1 MISFLERNFTYLV
14 TMTSFIYC
22 ILGLVLI
29 FFKSPKTDVYA
40 PYRKSKWLLAAG
52 MWMTSINIWIWLATF
67 NGLWT
72 LENEWVASF
81 DTILFYLIGICF
93 TFSFG
98 SLIDYTYI
106 SRQRCKITAIKFGA
120 TAFIALIAM
129 TDALA
134 AYRQILLIVALL
146 GVIELCAK
154 HIIFF
159 HRSYLQCNELLANYF
174 SSDKKS
180 NVRWLNIS
188 HWLFYILLAF
198 GVVSITSGAVINWL
212 LQFYI
217 VAVYIYITVKFIKY
231 ANEYETL
238 RLATTEEMIAVMDKT
253 QSNNL
258 SHEERKKKEKEEK
271 AEEEE
276 VTATSRTKK
285 PYKEDFRD
293 ILRPRIAVWVKA
305 KAYTHE
311 QFTLE
316 ELASSL
322 YTNKTYLS
330 TFIKEEYDMN
340 FSGWVASLR
349 INEAKRIMMKEP
361 EKRLQEVAFEC
372 GFSSLAYFPAYFPN
386 QKEFLL
392 LPGKEN
398 SPEKQMENNDKSRQ
412 TGD

>member
-29 FFKSPKTDVYA
+29 FFKSPKNDVYS
-40 PYRKSKWLLAAG
+40 PYRKSKWLLSAG

-106 SRQRCKITAIKFGA
+106 SKQRCKITAIKFGA

-293 ILRPRIAVWVKA
+293 ILRPRIAVWVKD

-330 TFIKEEYDMN
+330 TFIKDEYDMN

-349 INEAKRIMMKEP
+349 IDEAKRIMMKEP

-372 GFSSLAYFPAYFPN
+372 GFSSLAYFSSVFSKSEGISPSAW
-386 QKEFLL
+386 QREF
-392 LPGKEN
+392 
-398 SPEKQMENNDKSRQ
+398 SRKTDGEQ
-412 TGD
+412 

>member
-14 TMTSFIYC
+14 TMTSIIYC

-29 FFKSPKTDVYA
+29 FFKSPKTDVYS

-81 DTILFYLIGICF
+81 DTILFYLIGVCF

-146 GVIELCAK
+146 GIIELCAS
-154 HIIFF
+154 HLIFF

-180 NVRWLNIS
+180 AVRWLYIS

-217 VAVYIYITVKFIKY
+217 VAVYIYITVNFIKY

-258 SHEERKKKEKEEK
+258 SHEERKKKEEEEK
-271 AEEEE
+271 AEGEE

-293 ILRPRIAVWVKA
+293 ILRPRIAVWVKT

-330 TFIKEEYDMN
+330 TFIKDEYDMN

-349 INEAKRIMMKEP
+349 IDEAKRIMMKEP

-372 GFSSLAYFPAYFPN
+372 GFSSLAYFSSVFSKSEGISPSAW
-386 QKEFLL
+386 QREF
-392 LPGKEN
+392 
-398 SPEKQMENNDKSRQ
+398 SRKTDGEQ
-412 TGD
+412 

>member
-1 MISFLERNFTYLV
+1 MVSFLERNFTYLV

-29 FFKSPKTDVYA
+29 FIKSPKTAVYA

-52 MWMTSINIWIWLATF
+52 MWMTSINIWVWLATF

-72 LENEWVASF
+72 RENAWVASY
-81 DTILFYLIGICF
+81 DTILFYLIGVCY

-98 SLIDYTYI
+98 SLIDHTYI

-134 AYRQILLIVALL
+134 AYRQILLLIALL
-146 GVIELCAK
+146 GVIELCAR

-198 GVVSITSGAVINWL
+198 GVFSITSGAIINWL
-212 LQFYI
+212 VQFYV
-217 VAVYIYITVKFIKY
+217 VAVNIYITVNFINY
-231 ANEYETL
+231 AKEYATL
-238 RLATTEEMIAVMDKT
+238 RLASTEEMIAVMNKT

-258 SHEERKKKEKEEK
+258 SHKKWKRKEEEEK
-271 AEEEE
+271 AKGEE

-293 ILRPRIAVWVKA
+293 FLRPRIAVWVKT

-316 ELASSL
+316 ELASKL

-330 TFIKEEYDMN
+330 TFIKNEYDMN

-349 INEAKRIMMKEP
+349 IDEAKRIMMKEP

-372 GFSSLAYFPAYFPN
+372 GFSSLAYFSSVFSKSEGISPSAW
-386 QKEFLL
+386 QREF
-392 LPGKEN
+392 
-398 SPEKQMENNDKSRQ
+398 SRKTDGEQ
-412 TGD
+412 

>member
-1 MISFLERNFTYLV
+1 MIHFLERNFTYLV
-14 TMTSFIYC
+14 TMTSIIYC

-29 FFKSPKTDVYA
+29 FFKAPKTDVYA

-72 LENEWVASF
+72 RENEWVASF

-93 TFSFG
+93 TFAFG
-98 SLIDYTYI
+98 SLTDYTYI

-129 TDALA
+129 VDALA

-159 HRSYLQCNELLANYF
+159 HRSYVQRNELLANYF

-188 HWLFYILLAF
+188 HWLLYILLAF
-198 GVVSITSGAVINWL
+198 GVVSITSGAVFNWL
-212 LQFYI
+212 LQFYV
-217 VAVYIYITVKFIKY
+217 VAVNVYITVNFINY
-231 ANEYETL
+231 AKKYETL
-238 RLATTEEMIAVMDKT
+238 RMATTEEMIAVMDKT

-258 SHEERKKKEKEEK
+258 SHEERKKKEEEEK
-271 AEEEE
+271 AEGEE
-276 VTATSRTKK
+276 VAATSRTKK

-330 TFIKEEYDMN
+330 TFIKDEYDMN

-349 INEAKRIMMKEP
+349 IDEAKRIMMKEP

-372 GFSSLAYFPAYFPN
+372 GFSSLAYFSSVFSKSEGISPSAW
-386 QKEFLL
+386 QREF
-392 LPGKEN
+392 
-398 SPEKQMENNDKSRQ
+398 SRKTDGEQ
-412 TGD
+412 

>member
-14 TMTSFIYC
+14 TMTSIIYC

-29 FFKSPKTDVYA
+29 FFKSPKNDVYS

-106 SRQRCKITAIKFGA
+106 SRQRCKITTIKFGA
-120 TAFIALIAM
+120 TVFIALIAM

-217 VAVYIYITVKFIKY
+217 VAVYIYITVNFIKY

-258 SHEERKKKEKEEK
+258 SHEERKKKEEEEK
-271 AEEEE
+271 AEGEE

-293 ILRPRIAVWVKA
+293 ILRPRIAVWVKT

-330 TFIKEEYDMN
+330 TFIKDEYDMN

-349 INEAKRIMMKEP
+349 IDEAKRIMMKEP

-372 GFSSLAYFPAYFPN
+372 GFSSLAYFSSVFSKSEGISPSAW
-386 QKEFLL
+386 QREF
-392 LPGKEN
+392 
-398 SPEKQMENNDKSRQ
+398 SRKTDGEQ
-412 TGD
+412 

>member
-14 TMTSFIYC
+14 TMTSIIYC

-40 PYRKSKWLLAAG
+40 PYRKSKWMLAAG
-52 MWMTSINIWIWLATF
+52 MWMISINIWIWLATF
-67 NGLWT
+67 TGLWT
-72 LENEWVASF
+72 RENAWVASF
-81 DTILFYLIGICF
+81 DTILFYLIGICY

-98 SLIDYTYI
+98 NLTDYTYI
-106 SRQRCKITAIKFGA
+106 SKQRCKITAIKFGA

-129 TDALA
+129 VETLEE
-134 AYRQILLIVALL
+134 YRQFLLIIALL
-146 GVIELCAK
+146 GIIELCAQ
-154 HIIFF
+154 HIISF
-159 HRSYLQCNELLANYF
+159 HRTYLQRNELLENYF

-180 NVRWLNIS
+180 QVRWLYIS

-198 GVVSITSGAVINWL
+198 GVFSITSGAVFNWL
-212 LQFYI
+212 LQFYV
-217 VAVYIYITVKFIKY
+217 VAVNVYITVNFINFAKEY
-231 ANEYETL
+231 ATL

-258 SHEERKKKEKEEK
+258 NYKERKKKEEDEE
-271 AEEEE
+271 AEREE

-293 ILRPRIAVWVKA
+293 ILRPRIAVWMKA

-316 ELASSL
+316 ELASRL

-340 FSGWVASLR
+340 FSSWVASLR
-349 INEAKRIMMKEP
+349 IDEAKRIMLKEP

-372 GFSSLAYFPAYFPN
+372 GFSSLAYFSSVFSKSEGISPSAW
-386 QKEFLL
+386 QREF
-392 LPGKEN
+392 
-398 SPEKQMENNDKSRQ
+398 SRKTDGEQ
-412 TGD
+412 

>member
-14 TMTSFIYC
+14 TMTSIIYC

-40 PYRKSKWLLAAG
+40 PYRKSKWMLAAG
-52 MWMTSINIWIWLATF
+52 MWMISINIWIWLATF
-67 NGLWT
+67 TGLWT
-72 LENEWVASF
+72 RENAWVASF
-81 DTILFYLIGICF
+81 DTILFYLIGVCY

-98 SLIDYTYI
+98 NLTDYTYI

-129 TDALA
+129 VEALA

-146 GVIELCAK
+146 GIIELCAR
-154 HIIFF
+154 HLIFF
-159 HRSYLQCNELLANYF
+159 NRSYLQRNELIANYF

-180 NVRWLNIS
+180 DVRWLNIS

-198 GVVSITSGAVINWL
+198 GVFSITSGAVFNWL
-212 LQFYI
+212 LQFYV
-217 VAVYIYITVKFIKY
+217 VAVNVYITVNFINFAKEY
-231 ANEYETL
+231 ATL

-258 SHEERKKKEKEEK
+258 NHKERKKKEEDEE
-271 AEEEE
+271 AEREE

-285 PYKEDFRD
+285 TYKEDFRN
-293 ILRPRIAVWVKA
+293 ILRPRIAAWVKA

-316 ELASSL
+316 ELASRL

-340 FSGWVASLR
+340 FSSWVASLR
-349 INEAKRIMMKEP
+349 IDEAKRIMLKEP

-372 GFSSLAYFPAYFPN
+372 GFSSLAYFSSVFSKSEGISPSAW
-386 QKEFLL
+386 QREF
-392 LPGKEN
+392 
-398 SPEKQMENNDKSRQ
+398 SRKTDGEQ
-412 TGD
+412 

>member
-1 MISFLERNFTYLV
+1 MVSFLERNFTYLV

-29 FFKSPKTDVYA
+29 FIKSPKTAVYA

-52 MWMTSINIWIWLATF
+52 MWMTSINIWVWLATF

-72 LENEWVASF
+72 RENAWVASY
-81 DTILFYLIGICF
+81 DTILFYLIGVCY

-98 SLIDYTYI
+98 SLIDHTYI

-134 AYRQILLIVALL
+134 AYKQILLLIALL
-146 GVIELCAK
+146 GVIELCAR

-198 GVVSITSGAVINWL
+198 GVFSITSGAIINWL
-212 LQFYI
+212 VQFYV
-217 VAVYIYITVKFIKY
+217 VAVNIYITVNFINY
-231 ANEYETL
+231 AKEYATL
-238 RLATTEEMIAVMDKT
+238 RLASTEEMIAVMNKT

-258 SHEERKKKEKEEK
+258 SHKKWKRKEEEEK
-271 AEEEE
+271 AKGEE

-293 ILRPRIAVWVKA
+293 FLRPRIAVWVKT

-316 ELASSL
+316 ELASKL

-330 TFIKEEYDMN
+330 TFIKNEYDMN

-349 INEAKRIMMKEP
+349 IDEAKRIMMKEP
-361 EKRLQEVAFEC
+361 EKRLQKVAFEC
-372 GFSSLAYFPAYFPN
+372 GFSSLAYFSSVFSKSEGISPSAW
-386 QKEFLL
+386 QREF
-392 LPGKEN
+392 
-398 SPEKQMENNDKSRQ
+398 SRKTDGEQ
-412 TGD
+412 

>member
-1 MISFLERNFTYLV
+1 MIHFLERDFTYLV
-14 TMTSFIYC
+14 TMTSIIYC

-29 FFKSPKTDVYA
+29 FFKSPKNDVYA

-72 LENEWVASF
+72 RENEWVASF
-81 DTILFYLIGICF
+81 DTILFYLIGICY

-106 SRQRCKITAIKFGA
+106 SRQRCKITAIKFGV

-129 TDALA
+129 VDALS
-134 AYRQILLIVALL
+134 AYRQFLLIVALL
-146 GVIELCAK
+146 GIIELCAR
-154 HIIFF
+154 HLIFF
-159 HRSYLQCNELLANYF
+159 NRSYLQRNELIANYF

-180 NVRWLNIS
+180 DVRWLNIS
-188 HWLFYILLAF
+188 HWLLYILLAF
-198 GVVSITSGAVINWL
+198 GVVSITSGAVFNWL
-212 LQFYI
+212 LQFYV
-217 VAVYIYITVKFIKY
+217 VAVNVYITINFINY
-231 ANEYETL
+231 AKKYETL
-238 RLATTEEMIAVMDKT
+238 RMATTEEMIAVMDKT

-258 SHEERKKKEKEEK
+258 SHKERKKKEEE
-271 AEEEE
+271 EEETEDEE

-285 PYKEDFRD
+285 IYKEDFRN
-293 ILRPRIAVWVKA
+293 ILRPRIAAWVKA

-316 ELASSL
+316 ELAARL

-330 TFIKEEYDMN
+330 TFIKDEYDMN

-349 INEAKRIMMKEP
+349 IDEAKRIMLKEP
-361 EKRLQEVAFEC
+361 EKRLQEIAYEC
-372 GFSSLAYFPAYFPN
+372 GFSSLAYFSSVFSKSEGISPSAW
-386 QKEFLL
+386 QREF
-392 LPGKEN
+392 
-398 SPEKQMENNDKSRQ
+398 SRKTDGEQ
-412 TGD
+412 

>member
-1 MISFLERNFTYLV
+1 MIHFLERNFTYLV
-14 TMTSFIYC
+14 TMTSIIYC

-40 PYRKSKWLLAAG
+40 PYRKSKWMLAAG

-67 NGLWT
+67 TGLWT
-72 LENEWVASF
+72 RENAWVASF
-81 DTILFYLIGICF
+81 DTILFYLIGICY

-98 SLIDYTYI
+98 SLTDYTYI
-106 SRQRCKITAIKFGA
+106 SRQRCKITAIKFGT

-129 TDALA
+129 VEALA
-134 AYRQILLIVALL
+134 AYRQILLTIALL
-146 GVIELCAK
+146 GIIELCAR
-154 HIIFF
+154 HLIFF
-159 HRSYLQCNELLANYF
+159 HRSYLQRNELLENYF

-276 VTATSRTKK
+276 VTATNRTKK

-349 INEAKRIMMKEP
+349 IDEAKRIMMKES

-372 GFSSLAYFPAYFPN
+372 GFSSLAYFSSVFSKSEGISPSAW
-386 QKEFLL
+386 QREF
-392 LPGKEN
+392 
-398 SPEKQMENNDKSRQ
+398 SRKTDGEQ
-412 TGD
+412 

>member
-1 MISFLERNFTYLV
+1 MIHFLERNFTYLV
-14 TMTSFIYC
+14 TMTSIIYC

-40 PYRKSKWLLAAG
+40 PYRKSKWMLAAG

-67 NGLWT
+67 TGLWT
-72 LENEWVASF
+72 RENAWVASF
-81 DTILFYLIGICF
+81 DTILFYLIGICY

-98 SLIDYTYI
+98 SLTDYTYI

-129 TDALA
+129 VEALA
-134 AYRQILLIVALL
+134 AYRQILLTIALL
-146 GVIELCAK
+146 GIIELCAR
-154 HIIFF
+154 HLIFF
-159 HRSYLQCNELLANYF
+159 HRSYLQRNELLENYF

-180 NVRWLNIS
+180 QIRWLYIS

-198 GVVSITSGAVINWL
+198 GVFSITSGAVFNWL
-212 LQFYI
+212 LQFYV
-217 VAVYIYITVKFIKY
+217 VAVNVYITVNFINFAKEY
-231 ANEYETL
+231 ATL

-258 SHEERKKKEKEEK
+258 NHKERKKKEEE
-271 AEEEE
+271 EETEGEE

-285 PYKEDFRD
+285 PYKEDFRN

-316 ELASSL
+316 ELASRL

-330 TFIKEEYDMN
+330 TFIKDEYDMN

-349 INEAKRIMMKEP
+349 IDEAKRIMMKEP

-372 GFSSLAYFPAYFPN
+372 GFSSLAYFSSVFSKSEGISPSAW
-386 QKEFLL
+386 QREF
-392 LPGKEN
+392 
-398 SPEKQMENNDKSRQ
+398 SRKTDGEQ
-412 TGD
+412 

>member
-1 MISFLERNFTYLV
+1 MIHFLERNFTNLV
-14 TMTSFIYC
+14 TMTSIIYC

-40 PYRKSKWLLAAG
+40 PYRKSKWMLAAG

-67 NGLWT
+67 TGLWT
-72 LENEWVASF
+72 RENAWVASF
-81 DTILFYLIGICF
+81 DTILFYLIGICY

-98 SLIDYTYI
+98 SLTDYTYI

-129 TDALA
+129 VEALA
-134 AYRQILLIVALL
+134 AYRQILLTIALL
-146 GVIELCAK
+146 GIIELCAR
-154 HIIFF
+154 HLIFF
-159 HRSYLQCNELLANYF
+159 HRSYLQRNELLENYF

-180 NVRWLNIS
+180 QIRWLYIS

-198 GVVSITSGAVINWL
+198 GVFSITSGAVFNWL
-212 LQFYI
+212 LQFYV
-217 VAVYIYITVKFIKY
+217 VAVNVYITVNFINFAKEY
-231 ANEYETL
+231 ATL
-238 RLATTEEMIAVMDKT
+238 RLATTEEMIGIMDKT

-258 SHEERKKKEKEEK
+258 NHKERKVKEEDEE
-271 AEEEE
+271 AEGEE

-293 ILRPRIAVWVKA
+293 ILRPRIAVWMKA

-316 ELASSL
+316 ELAARL

-330 TFIKEEYDMN
+330 TFIKDEYDMN
-340 FSGWVASLR
+340 FSSWVASLR
-349 INEAKRIMMKEP
+349 IDEAKRIMLKEP
-361 EKRLQEVAFEC
+361 EKKLQEVAYEC
-372 GFSSLAYFPAYFPN
+372 GFSSLAYFSSVFSKSEGISPSAW
-386 QKEFLL
+386 QREF
-392 LPGKEN
+392 
-398 SPEKQMENNDKSRQ
+398 SRKTDGEQ
-412 TGD
+412 

>member
-1 MISFLERNFTYLV
+1 
-14 TMTSFIYC
+14 
-22 ILGLVLI
+22 
-29 FFKSPKTDVYA
+29 
-40 PYRKSKWLLAAG
+40 

-81 DTILFYLIGICF
+81 DTILFYLIGVCF

-98 SLIDYTYI
+98 CLIDYTYI

-217 VAVYIYITVKFIKY
+217 VAVYIYITVNFIKY

-238 RLATTEEMIAVMDKT
+238 RMATTEEMIAVMDKT

-271 AEEEE
+271 AEGEE

-330 TFIKEEYDMN
+330 TFIKDEYDMN

-349 INEAKRIMMKEP
+349 IDEAKRIMMKEP

-372 GFSSLAYFPAYFPN
+372 GFSSLAYFSSVFSKSEGISPSAW
-386 QKEFLL
+386 QREF
-392 LPGKEN
+392 
-398 SPEKQMENNDKSRQ
+398 SRKTDGEQ
-412 TGD
+412 

>member
-1 MISFLERNFTYLV
+1 MVSFLERNFTYLV

-29 FFKSPKTDVYA
+29 FIKSPKTAVYA

-52 MWMTSINIWIWLATF
+52 MWMTSINIWVWLATF

-72 LENEWVASF
+72 RENAWVASY
-81 DTILFYLIGICF
+81 DTILFYLIGVCY

-98 SLIDYTYI
+98 SLIDHTYI

-134 AYRQILLIVALL
+134 AYRQILLLIALL
-146 GVIELCAK
+146 GVIELCAR

-159 HRSYLQCNELLANYF
+159 HRSYLQCTELLANYF

-198 GVVSITSGAVINWL
+198 GVFSITSGAIINWL
-212 LQFYI
+212 VQFYV
-217 VAVYIYITVKFIKY
+217 VAVNIYITVNFINY
-231 ANEYETL
+231 AKEYATL
-238 RLATTEEMIAVMDKT
+238 RLASTEEMIAVMNKT

-258 SHEERKKKEKEEK
+258 SHKKWKRKEEEEK
-271 AEEEE
+271 AKGEE

-293 ILRPRIAVWVKA
+293 FLRPRIAVWVKT

-316 ELASSL
+316 ELASKL

-330 TFIKEEYDMN
+330 TFIKNEYDMN

-349 INEAKRIMMKEP
+349 IDEAKRIMMKEP

-372 GFSSLAYFPAYFPN
+372 GFSSLAYFSNVFSKSEGISPSAW
-386 QKEFLL
+386 QREF
-392 LPGKEN
+392 
-398 SPEKQMENNDKSRQ
+398 SRKTDGEQ
-412 TGD
+412 

>member
-14 TMTSFIYC
+14 TMTSIIYC

-40 PYRKSKWLLAAG
+40 PYRKSKWMLAAG
-52 MWMTSINIWIWLATF
+52 MWMISINIWIWLATF
-67 NGLWT
+67 TGLWT
-72 LENEWVASF
+72 RENAWVASF
-81 DTILFYLIGICF
+81 DTILFYLIGVCY

-98 SLIDYTYI
+98 NLTDYTYI

-129 TDALA
+129 VEALA

-146 GVIELCAK
+146 GIIELCAR
-154 HIIFF
+154 HLIFF
-159 HRSYLQCNELLANYF
+159 NRSYLQRNELIANYF

-180 NVRWLNIS
+180 DVRWLNIS

-198 GVVSITSGAVINWL
+198 GVFSITSGAVFNWL
-212 LQFYI
+212 LQFYV
-217 VAVYIYITVKFIKY
+217 VAVNVYITVNFINFAKEY
-231 ANEYETL
+231 ATL

-258 SHEERKKKEKEEK
+258 NHKERKKKEEDEE
-271 AEEEE
+271 AEREE

-285 PYKEDFRD
+285 TYKEDFRN
-293 ILRPRIAVWVKA
+293 ILRPRIAAWVKA

-316 ELASSL
+316 ELAARL

-330 TFIKEEYDMN
+330 TFIKDEYDMN

-349 INEAKRIMMKEP
+349 IDEAKRIMLKEP

-372 GFSSLAYFPAYFPN
+372 GFSSLAYFSSVFSKSEGISPSAW
-386 QKEFLL
+386 QREF
-392 LPGKEN
+392 
-398 SPEKQMENNDKSRQ
+398 SRKTDGEQ
-412 TGD
+412 

>member
-1 MISFLERNFTYLV
+1 MIHFLERNFTYLV
-14 TMTSFIYC
+14 TMTSIIYC

-40 PYRKSKWLLAAG
+40 PYRKSKWMLAAG

-67 NGLWT
+67 TGLWT
-72 LENEWVASF
+72 RENAWVASF
-81 DTILFYLIGICF
+81 DTILFYLIGICY

-98 SLIDYTYI
+98 SLTDYTYI

-129 TDALA
+129 VEALA
-134 AYRQILLIVALL
+134 AYRQILLTIALL
-146 GVIELCAK
+146 GIIELCAR
-154 HIIFF
+154 HLIFF
-159 HRSYLQCNELLANYF
+159 HRSYLQRNELLENYF

-180 NVRWLNIS
+180 QIRWLYIS

-198 GVVSITSGAVINWL
+198 GVFSITSGAVFNWL
-212 LQFYI
+212 LQFYV
-217 VAVYIYITVKFIKY
+217 VAVNVYITVNFINFAKEY
-231 ANEYETL
+231 ATL
-238 RLATTEEMIAVMDKT
+238 RLATTEEMIGIMDKT

-258 SHEERKKKEKEEK
+258 NHKERKVKEEDEE
-271 AEEEE
+271 AEGEE
-276 VTATSRTKK
+276 VAATSRTKK

-330 TFIKEEYDMN
+330 TFIKDEYDMN

-349 INEAKRIMMKEP
+349 IDEAKRIMMKEP

-372 GFSSLAYFPAYFPN
+372 GFSSLAYFSSVFSKSEGISPSAW
-386 QKEFLL
+386 QREF
-392 LPGKEN
+392 
-398 SPEKQMENNDKSRQ
+398 SRKTDGEQ
-412 TGD
+412 

>member
-1 MISFLERNFTYLV
+1 MIHFLERNFTYLV
-14 TMTSFIYC
+14 TMTSIIYC

-29 FFKSPKTDVYA
+29 FFKSPKNDVYA
-40 PYRKSKWLLAAG
+40 PYRKSKWMLAAG

-67 NGLWT
+67 TGLWT
-72 LENEWVASF
+72 RENAWVASF
-81 DTILFYLIGICF
+81 DTILFYLIGICY

-106 SRQRCKITAIKFGA
+106 SRQRCKITAIKFGV

-129 TDALA
+129 VDALST
-134 AYRQILLIVALL
+134 YRQFLLIVALL
-146 GVIELCAK
+146 GIIELCAR
-154 HIIFF
+154 HLIFF
-159 HRSYLQCNELLANYF
+159 NRSYLQRNELIANYF

-180 NVRWLNIS
+180 DVRWLNIS
-188 HWLFYILLAF
+188 HWLLYILLAF
-198 GVVSITSGAVINWL
+198 GVFSITSGAVFNWL
-212 LQFYI
+212 LQFYV
-217 VAVYIYITVKFIKY
+217 VAVNVYITVNFINFAKEY
-231 ANEYETL
+231 ATL
-238 RLATTEEMIAVMDKT
+238 RLATTEEMIGIMDKT

-258 SHEERKKKEKEEK
+258 NHKERKVKEEDEE
-271 AEEEE
+271 AEGEE

-316 ELASSL
+316 ELAARL

-330 TFIKEEYDMN
+330 TFIKDEYDMN

-349 INEAKRIMMKEP
+349 IDEAKRIMLKEP

-372 GFSSLAYFPAYFPN
+372 GFSSLAYFSSVFSKSERISPSAW
-386 QKEFLL
+386 QREF
-392 LPGKEN
+392 
-398 SPEKQMENNDKSRQ
+398 SRKTDGEQ
-412 TGD
+412 

>member
-1 MISFLERNFTYLV
+1 MVSFLERNFTYLV

-29 FFKSPKTDVYA
+29 FIKSPKTAVYA

-52 MWMTSINIWIWLATF
+52 MWMTSINIWVWLATF

-72 LENEWVASF
+72 RENAWVASY
-81 DTILFYLIGICF
+81 DTILFYLIGVCY

-98 SLIDYTYI
+98 SLIDHTYI

-120 TAFIALIAM
+120 TAFIALISM

-134 AYRQILLIVALL
+134 AYRQILLLIALL
-146 GVIELCAK
+146 GVIELCAR

-198 GVVSITSGAVINWL
+198 GVFSITSGAIINWL
-212 LQFYI
+212 VQFYV
-217 VAVYIYITVKFIKY
+217 VAVNIYITVNFINY
-231 ANEYETL
+231 AKEYATL
-238 RLATTEEMIAVMDKT
+238 RLASTEEMIAVMNKT

-258 SHEERKKKEKEEK
+258 SHKKWKRKEEEEK
-271 AEEEE
+271 AKGEE

-293 ILRPRIAVWVKA
+293 FLRPRIAVWVKT

-316 ELASSL
+316 ELASKL

-330 TFIKEEYDMN
+330 TFIKNEYDMN

-349 INEAKRIMMKEP
+349 IDEAKRIMMKEP

-372 GFSSLAYFPAYFPN
+372 GFSSLAYFSSVFSKSEGISPSAW
-386 QKEFLL
+386 QREF
-392 LPGKEN
+392 
-398 SPEKQMENNDKSRQ
+398 SRKTDGEQ
-412 TGD
+412 

>member
-14 TMTSFIYC
+14 TMTSIIYC

-29 FFKSPKTDVYA
+29 FFKSPKNEVYS

-212 LQFYI
+212 VQFYV

-238 RLATTEEMIAVMDKT
+238 RLTTTEEMIAVMDKT

-271 AEEEE
+271 AEGEE

-349 INEAKRIMMKEP
+349 IDEAKRIMMKEP

-372 GFSSLAYFPAYFPN
+372 GFSSLAYFSSVFSKSEGISPSAW
-386 QKEFLL
+386 QREF
-392 LPGKEN
+392 
-398 SPEKQMENNDKSRQ
+398 SRKTDGEQ
-412 TGD
+412 

>member
-1 MISFLERNFTYLV
+1 MISFLERNFIYLV
-14 TMTSFIYC
+14 TMTSIIYC

-29 FFKSPKTDVYA
+29 FFKSPKNEVYS

-81 DTILFYLIGICF
+81 DTILFYLIGVCF

-271 AEEEE
+271 AEGEE

-293 ILRPRIAVWVKA
+293 ILRPRIAVWVKT

-349 INEAKRIMMKEP
+349 IDEAKRIMMKEP

-372 GFSSLAYFPAYFPN
+372 GFSSLAYFSSVFSKSEGISPSAW
-386 QKEFLL
+386 QREF
-392 LPGKEN
+392 
-398 SPEKQMENNDKSRQ
+398 SRKTDGEQ
-412 TGD
+412 

>member
-1 MISFLERNFTYLV
+1 MVSFLERNFTYLV

-29 FFKSPKTDVYA
+29 FIKSPKTAVYA

-52 MWMTSINIWIWLATF
+52 MWMTSINIWVWLATF

-72 LENEWVASF
+72 RENAWVASY
-81 DTILFYLIGICF
+81 DTILFYLIGVCY

-98 SLIDYTYI
+98 SLIDHTYI

-134 AYRQILLIVALL
+134 AYRQILLLIALL
-146 GVIELCAK
+146 GVIELCAR

-198 GVVSITSGAVINWL
+198 GVFSITSGAIINWL
-212 LQFYI
+212 VQFYV
-217 VAVYIYITVKFIKY
+217 VAVNIYITVNFINY
-231 ANEYETL
+231 AKEYETL
-238 RLATTEEMIAVMDKT
+238 RLASTEEMIAVMNKT

-258 SHEERKKKEKEEK
+258 SHKKWKRKEEEEK
-271 AEEEE
+271 AEGEE

-293 ILRPRIAVWVKA
+293 FLRPRIAVWVKT

-311 QFTLE
+311 QFTLK
-316 ELASSL
+316 ELASKL

-330 TFIKEEYDMN
+330 TFIKNEYDMN

-349 INEAKRIMMKEP
+349 IDEAKRIMMKEP

-372 GFSSLAYFPAYFPN
+372 GFSSLAYFSNVFSKSEGISPSAW
-386 QKEFLL
+386 QREF
-392 LPGKEN
+392 
-398 SPEKQMENNDKSRQ
+398 SRKTDGEQ
-412 TGD
+412 

>member
-14 TMTSFIYC
+14 TMTSIIYC

-81 DTILFYLIGICF
+81 DTILFYLIGVCY
-93 TFSFG
+93 TFAFG

-129 TDALA
+129 VDTLA

-159 HRSYLQCNELLANYF
+159 HRSYLQRNELLANYF

-212 LQFYI
+212 LQFYV
-217 VAVYIYITVKFIKY
+217 VAVNIYITVNFIKF

-258 SHEERKKKEKEEK
+258 SHEERKKKEEEEK
-271 AEEEE
+271 AEGEE

-311 QFTLE
+311 QLTLE
-316 ELASSL
+316 ELASRL

-330 TFIKEEYDMN
+330 TFIKDEYDMN
-340 FSGWVASLR
+340 FSGWVGSLR
-349 INEAKRIMMKEP
+349 IDEAKRIMMKEP

-372 GFSSLAYFPAYFPN
+372 GFSSLAYFSSVFSKSEGISPSAW
-386 QKEFLL
+386 QREF
-392 LPGKEN
+392 
-398 SPEKQMENNDKSRQ
+398 SRKTDGEQ
-412 TGD
+412 

>member
-40 PYRKSKWLLAAG
+40 PYRKSKWMLAAG

-67 NGLWT
+67 TGLWT
-72 LENEWVASF
+72 RENAWVASF
-81 DTILFYLIGICF
+81 DTILFYLIGICY

-98 SLIDYTYI
+98 SLTDYTYI

-129 TDALA
+129 VEALA
-134 AYRQILLIVALL
+134 AYRQILLTIALL
-146 GVIELCAK
+146 GIIELCAR
-154 HIIFF
+154 HLIFF
-159 HRSYLQCNELLANYF
+159 HRSYLQRNELLENYF

-180 NVRWLNIS
+180 QIRWLYIS

-198 GVVSITSGAVINWL
+198 GVFSITSGAVFNWL
-212 LQFYI
+212 LQFYV
-217 VAVYIYITVKFIKY
+217 VAVNVYITVNFINFAKEY
-231 ANEYETL
+231 ATL
-238 RLATTEEMIAVMDKT
+238 RLATTEEMIGIMDKT

-258 SHEERKKKEKEEK
+258 NHKERKVKEEDEE
-271 AEEEE
+271 AEGEE

-293 ILRPRIAVWVKA
+293 ILRPRIAVWMKA

-316 ELASSL
+316 ELAARL

-330 TFIKEEYDMN
+330 TFIKDEYDMN
-340 FSGWVASLR
+340 FSSWVASLR
-349 INEAKRIMMKEP
+349 IDEAKRIMLKEP
-361 EKRLQEVAFEC
+361 EKKLQEVAYEC
-372 GFSSLAYFPAYFPN
+372 GFSSLAYFSSVFSKSEGISPSAW
-386 QKEFLL
+386 QREF
-392 LPGKEN
+392 
-398 SPEKQMENNDKSRQ
+398 SRKTDGEQ
-412 TGD
+412 

>member
-1 MISFLERNFTYLV
+1 MIHFLERNFTYLV
-14 TMTSFIYC
+14 TMTSIIYC

-40 PYRKSKWLLAAG
+40 PYRKSKWMLAAG

-67 NGLWT
+67 TGLWT
-72 LENEWVASF
+72 RENAWVASF
-81 DTILFYLIGICF
+81 DTILFYLIGICY

-98 SLIDYTYI
+98 SLTDYTYI
-106 SRQRCKITAIKFGA
+106 SRQRCKITAIKFGT

-129 TDALA
+129 VEALA
-134 AYRQILLIVALL
+134 AYRQILLTIALL
-146 GVIELCAK
+146 GIIELCAR
-154 HIIFF
+154 HLIFF
-159 HRSYLQCNELLANYF
+159 HRSYLQRNELLENYF

-180 NVRWLNIS
+180 QIRWLYIS

-198 GVVSITSGAVINWL
+198 GVFSITSGAVFNWL
-212 LQFYI
+212 LQFYV
-217 VAVYIYITVKFIKY
+217 VAVNVYITVNFINFAKEY
-231 ANEYETL
+231 ATL
-238 RLATTEEMIAVMDKT
+238 RLTTTEEMIGIMDKT

-258 SHEERKKKEKEEK
+258 NHKERKVKEEDEE
-271 AEEEE
+271 AEGEE

-293 ILRPRIAVWVKA
+293 ILRPRIAVWMKA

-316 ELASSL
+316 ELAARL

-330 TFIKEEYDMN
+330 TFIKDEYDMN

-349 INEAKRIMMKEP
+349 IDEAKRIMLKEP

-372 GFSSLAYFPAYFPN
+372 GFSSLAYFSSVFSKSEGISPSAW
-386 QKEFLL
+386 QREF
-392 LPGKEN
+392 
-398 SPEKQMENNDKSRQ
+398 SRKTDGEQ
-412 TGD
+412 

>member
-1 MISFLERNFTYLV
+1 MISFLERNFIYLV
-14 TMTSFIYC
+14 TMTSIIYC

-29 FFKSPKTDVYA
+29 FFKSPKNDVYS

-81 DTILFYLIGICF
+81 DTILFYLIGVCF

-212 LQFYI
+212 VQFYV
-217 VAVYIYITVKFIKY
+217 VAVYIYITINFIKY

-271 AEEEE
+271 AEGEE

-349 INEAKRIMMKEP
+349 IDEAKRIMMKEP

-372 GFSSLAYFPAYFPN
+372 GFSSLAYFSSVFSKSEGISPSAW
-386 QKEFLL
+386 QREF
-392 LPGKEN
+392 
-398 SPEKQMENNDKSRQ
+398 SRKTDGEQ
-412 TGD
+412 

>member
-1 MISFLERNFTYLV
+1 MIHFLERNFTYLV
-14 TMTSFIYC
+14 TMTSIIYC

-29 FFKSPKTDVYA
+29 FFKAPKTDVYA

-72 LENEWVASF
+72 RENEWVASF

-93 TFSFG
+93 TFAFG
-98 SLIDYTYI
+98 SLTDYTYI

-129 TDALA
+129 VDALA

-159 HRSYLQCNELLANYF
+159 HRSYVQRNELLANYF

-212 LQFYI
+212 VQFYV
-217 VAVYIYITVKFIKY
+217 VAVYIYITVNFIKY

-238 RLATTEEMIAVMDKT
+238 RRATTEEMIAVMDKT

-258 SHEERKKKEKEEK
+258 SHEERKKKEEEEK
-271 AEEEE
+271 AEGEE
-276 VTATSRTKK
+276 VAATSRTKK

-330 TFIKEEYDMN
+330 TFIKDEYDMN

-349 INEAKRIMMKEP
+349 IDEAKRIMMKES

-372 GFSSLAYFPAYFPN
+372 GFSSLAYFSSVFSKSEGISPSAW
-386 QKEFLL
+386 QREF
-392 LPGKEN
+392 
-398 SPEKQMENNDKSRQ
+398 SRKTDGEQ
-412 TGD
+412 

>member
-1 MISFLERNFTYLV
+1 MIHFLERNFTYLV
-14 TMTSFIYC
+14 TMTSIIYC
-22 ILGLVLI
+22 ILGLVLF
-29 FFKSPKTDVYA
+29 FFKSPTNDVYA
-40 PYRKSKWLLAAG
+40 PYRKSKWMLAAG

-67 NGLWT
+67 TGLWT
-72 LENEWVASF
+72 RENEWVTSF
-81 DTILFYLIGICF
+81 DTILFYLIGICY

-129 TDALA
+129 VDALS
-134 AYRQILLIVALL
+134 AYRQFLLIVALL
-146 GVIELCAK
+146 GIIELCAR
-154 HIIFF
+154 HLIFF
-159 HRSYLQCNELLANYF
+159 NRSYLQRNELIANYF

-180 NVRWLNIS
+180 DVRWLYIS
-188 HWLFYILLAF
+188 HWLLYILLAF
-198 GVVSITSGAVINWL
+198 GIVSITSGAVFNWL
-212 LQFYI
+212 LQFYV
-217 VAVYIYITVKFIKY
+217 VAVNVYITVNFINY
-231 ANEYETL
+231 AKEYETL

-258 SHEERKKKEKEEK
+258 GHVERKKKEEEE
-271 AEEEE
+271 AEGEE

-285 PYKEDFRD
+285 TYKEDFRN

-316 ELASSL
+316 ELASRL

-330 TFIKEEYDMN
+330 TFIKDEYDMN

-349 INEAKRIMMKEP
+349 IDEAKRIMMKEP
-361 EKRLQEVAFEC
+361 EKKLQEVAFEC
-372 GFSSLAYFPAYFPN
+372 GFYSLAYFSSVFSKSEGISPSAW
-386 QKEFLL
+386 QREF
-392 LPGKEN
+392 
-398 SPEKQMENNDKSRQ
+398 SRKTDGEQ
-412 TGD
+412 

>member
-1 MISFLERNFTYLV
+1 MIHFLERNFTYLV
-14 TMTSFIYC
+14 TMTSIIYC

-40 PYRKSKWLLAAG
+40 PYRKSKWMLAAG
-52 MWMTSINIWIWLATF
+52 MWMISINIWIWLATF
-67 NGLWT
+67 TGLWT
-72 LENEWVASF
+72 RENAWVASF
-81 DTILFYLIGICF
+81 DTILFYLIGICY

-98 SLIDYTYI
+98 SLTDYTYI
-106 SRQRCKITAIKFGA
+106 SRQRCKITAIKFGT

-129 TDALA
+129 VEALA
-134 AYRQILLIVALL
+134 AYRQILLTIALL
-146 GVIELCAK
+146 GIIELCAR
-154 HIIFF
+154 HLIFF
-159 HRSYLQCNELLANYF
+159 HRSYLQRNELLENYF

-180 NVRWLNIS
+180 QIRWLYIS

-198 GVVSITSGAVINWL
+198 GVFSITSGAVFNWL
-212 LQFYI
+212 LQFYV
-217 VAVYIYITVKFIKY
+217 VAVNVYITVNFINFAKEY
-231 ANEYETL
+231 ATL
-238 RLATTEEMIAVMDKT
+238 RLATTEEMIGIMDKT

-258 SHEERKKKEKEEK
+258 NHKERKVKEEDEE
-271 AEEEE
+271 AEGEE

-316 ELASSL
+316 ELASRL

-330 TFIKEEYDMN
+330 TFIKDEYDMN

-349 INEAKRIMMKEP
+349 IDEAKRIMLKEP

-372 GFSSLAYFPAYFPN
+372 GFSSLAYFSSVFSKSEGISPSAW
-386 QKEFLL
+386 QREF
-392 LPGKEN
+392 
-398 SPEKQMENNDKSRQ
+398 SRKTDGEQ
-412 TGD
+412 

>member
-1 MISFLERNFTYLV
+1 MISFLERYFTYFV

-22 ILGLVLI
+22 ILGFVLI
-29 FFKSPKTDVYA
+29 FFKSPKTAVYA

-52 MWMTSINIWIWLATF
+52 MWMTSITIWVWLATF

-72 LENEWVASF
+72 RENAWVASF
-81 DTILFYLIGICF
+81 DTILFYLVGVCY

-106 SRQRCKITAIKFGA
+106 SRQRCKITAIKFGT

-129 TDALA
+129 IDALA

-159 HRSYLQCNELLANYF
+159 HRSYLQRSELLANYF

-212 LQFYI
+212 LQFYV
-217 VAVYIYITVKFIKY
+217 VAVNIYITVNFIKF

-253 QSNNL
+253 RSNNL
-258 SHEERKKKEKEEK
+258 SHEKRKKEEEEEK
-271 AEEEE
+271 AEGEE

-316 ELASSL
+316 ELASRL

-330 TFIKEEYDMN
+330 TFIKDEYDMN
-340 FSGWVASLR
+340 FSGWVTNLR
-349 INEAKRIMMKEP
+349 IDEAKRIMMKEP

-372 GFSSLAYFPAYFPN
+372 GFSSLTYFSSVFSKSEGISPSVW
-386 QKEFLL
+386 QREF
-392 LPGKEN
+392 
-398 SPEKQMENNDKSRQ
+398 SRKTDREQ
-412 TGD
+412 

>member
-29 FFKSPKTDVYA
+29 FFKSPKTGVYA

-52 MWMTSINIWIWLATF
+52 MWMTSINIWIWLAIF

-72 LENEWVASF
+72 RENAWVASW
-81 DTILFYLIGICF
+81 DTILFYLIGVCY

-98 SLIDYTYI
+98 SLTDYTYI

-129 TDALA
+129 VDALA
-134 AYRQILLIVALL
+134 AYRQFLLIVALL
-146 GVIELCAK
+146 GIVELCAQ
-154 HIIFF
+154 HFIFF
-159 HRSYLQCNELLANYF
+159 HRSYLQRNELLANYS

-180 NVRWLNIS
+180 NVRWLYIS

-217 VAVYIYITVKFIKY
+217 VAVYIYITVNFIKY

-238 RLATTEEMIAVMDKT
+238 RLATTEEKIAIIDKT
-253 QSNNL
+253 QTNNL
-258 SHEERKKKEKEEK
+258 NYEERKKKEGEEK
-271 AEEEE
+271 AEEEEKAEGEE

-293 ILRPRIAVWVKA
+293 ILRPRIAVWVKT

-316 ELASSL
+316 ELATRL

-330 TFIKEEYDMN
+330 TFIKDEYDMN
-340 FSGWVASLR
+340 FSGWVTNLR
-349 INEAKRIMMKEP
+349 IDEAKRIMMKEP
-361 EKRLQEVAFEC
+361 EKKLQEVAFEC
-372 GFSSLAYFPAYFPN
+372 GFSSLVYFSSVFSKSEGISPSVW
-386 QKEFLL
+386 QREF
-392 LPGKEN
+392 
-398 SPEKQMENNDKSRQ
+398 SRKTDGEQ
-412 TGD
+412 